1 MDLQA
6 QPNDLDDVRRAAI
19 AKAEQAQ
26 SFWSIVWEQLLGH
39 KAAILGL
46 IVIGFFIL
54 AALLAPVISWVT
66 GLDPETQNPLA
77 RYAQPFTTSALSSEN
92 REDLVT
98 QFQNTH
104 PELAAQIRKEIA
116 DRQLTTILREDDAL
130 FDLANK
136 EPEDQKQ
143 IVAQLQTPGSG
154 ELKKLFQTFGTYHV
168 FGTDEL
174 GRDVLIRLIYG
185 TRVSM
190 GVGILVALTSALIGL
205 LVGALAGFYGGWVD
219 TILMRTTDTLLSL
232 PTMPILIV
240 VSAISVD
247 KIPGLRAL
255 ITESNENILK
265 LVFILVLFSWM
276 TVARLV
282 RAEVLSL
289 REREFV
295 LAARTLGAKSRTILF
310 KHLFPNVIA
319 PLLVSVTLGIG
330 ESIQW
335 EAALSFLGLG
345 IQQPTPS
352 WGNMLFNA
360 QDLITEAPLLAM
372 LPGILI
378 LLVTISFN
386 YLGDGLQDAINPK
399 AIRR

>member
-1 MDLQA
+1 MQA
-6 QPNDLDDVRRAAI
+6 APEIKTQSQQDEIKR
-19 AKAEQAQ
+19 AEQVQ
-26 SFWSIVWEQLLGH
+26 SFWKIVWDQFLGH
-39 KAAILGL
+39 HAAVVGL
-46 IVIGFFIL
+46 VVIGLFVFVAL
-54 AALLAPVISWVT
+54 AAPLISMVT
-66 GLDPETQNPLA
+66 GLDPETQNALT
-77 RYAQPFTTSALSSEN
+77 RYVKPRS
-92 REDLVT
+92 V
-98 QFQNTH
+98 
-104 PELAAQIRKEIA
+104 
-116 DRQLTTILREDDAL
+116 TILSQEKREELITNFQANNP
-130 FDLANK
+130 DLATKLRQEIKAQTLVSILTEENALIELSNK
-136 EPEDQKQ
+136 EPEDYKK
-143 IVAQLQTPGSG
+143 VLENLPVNES
-154 ELKKLFQTFGTYHV
+154 LKIKKTFAEFESYHL

-174 GRDVLIRLIYG
+174 GRDVFMRLVYG

-190 GVGILVALTSALIGL
+190 GVGVLVALASAVIGL
-205 LVGALAGFYGGWVD
+205 LIGALAGYYGGWID
-219 TILMRTTDTLLSL
+219 TLLMRVTDSLLSL
-232 PTMPILIV
+232 PTLPVLIV
-240 VSAISVD
+240 VSAVSVD
-247 KIPGLRAL
+247 KVPGLRTL
-255 ITESNENILK
+255 ITTSNENIMK

-295 LAARTLGAKSRTILF
+295 LAARTLGARDGTILF

-330 ESIQW
+330 ESIQF

-360 QDLITEAPLLAM
+360 QDLITEAPFLAI

-378 LLVTISFN
+378 LIVTICFN